1 MYAWRPFDAGRPKGS
16 YYVGSE
22 WFSVIVAFGAVLTA
36 AVIRG
41 YSGFGFAMVA
51 VTGMSLVMPPALAV
65 PVVLVLDV
73 AASVQLLPQ
82 VWRDISW
89 VSLRC
94 LFVGSVAAIPLGV
107 FLLSSLPE
115 ASMRAG
121 ISVLVLATA
130 ILLARGFTLKRMPG
144 WGLTLWVGVL
154 CGIFNGAAAIGGPP
168 VVLFYLSSP
177 AGVAVSRASMI
188 AYFLGIDLVTLAM
201 AAYRQLV
208 TAKTLYLAAASLV
221 PLIAGIA
228 LGSRIFQRIDEAL
241 FRRNVIYLLIAL
253 ASAGLLR
260 SLF

>member
-1 MYAWRPFDAGRPKGS
+1 
-16 YYVGSE
+16 VGSE
-22 WFSVIVAFGAVLTA
+22 WFSVIIGLAAVLTA

-51 VTGMSLVMPPALAV
+51 VTGMSLVMPPTLVV

-73 AASVQLLPQ
+73 AASIQLLPQ

-115 ASMRAG
+115 APMRAG
-121 ISVLVLATA
+121 ISILVLVTA
-130 ILLARGFTLKRMPG
+130 ILLARGFALKRMPG
-144 WGLTLWVGVL
+144 WRFTLGVGVL

-168 VVLFYLSSP
+168 AVLFYLSSP
-177 AGVAVSRASMI
+177 AGVSISRASMI
-188 AYFLGIDLVTLAM
+188 VYFLGIDLVTLTI

-208 TAKTLYLAAASLV
+208 TVQTLYLAAACV
-221 PLIAGIA
+221 IPLIAGIA
-228 LGSRIFQRIDEAL
+228 LGNRIFQRIDQAL
-241 FRRNVIYLLIAL
+241 FRKNVIYLLMAL

>member
-1 MYAWRPFDAGRPKGS
+1 
-16 YYVGSE
+16 VGLE
-22 WFSVIVAFGAVLTA
+22 WAAVSVALAAVLTA

-51 VTGMSLVMPPALAV
+51 VTGMSLVMPPALVV
-65 PVVLVLDV
+65 PVVLLLEVV
-73 AASVQLLPQ
+73 ASIQLLPQ

-94 LFVGSVAAIPLGV
+94 LFAGSVAAIPLGV
-107 FLLSSLPE
+107 FLLASLPE
-115 ASMRAG
+115 TPMRVG

-130 ILLARGFTLKRMPG
+130 ILLARGFSLKRMPG
-144 WGLTLWVGVL
+144 CKFTLWVGVL
-154 CGIFNGAAAIGGPP
+154 CGVFNGAAAIGGPP
-168 VVLFYLSSP
+168 AILFYLSSP
-177 AGVAVSRASMI
+177 AGVPVSRASI
-188 AYFLGIDLVTLAM
+188 IVYFLGIDLITLAI

-208 TAKTLYLAAASLV
+208 TVQTLTLAAACLI

-228 LGSRIFQRIDEAL
+228 LGSRIFQRIDQAP
-241 FRRNVIYLLIAL
+241 FRRNVLYLLMAL

>member
-1 MYAWRPFDAGRPKGS
+1 M
-16 YYVGSE
+16 GSE
-22 WFSVIVAFGAVLTA
+22 WFSVIIGLAAVLTA

-51 VTGMSLVMPPALAV
+51 VTGMSLVMPPTLVV

-73 AASVQLLPQ
+73 AASIQLLPQ

-115 ASMRAG
+115 APMRAG
-121 ISVLVLATA
+121 ISILVLVTA
-130 ILLARGFTLKRMPG
+130 ILLARGFALKRMPG
-144 WGLTLWVGVL
+144 WRFTLGVGVL

-168 VVLFYLSSP
+168 AVLFYLSSP
-177 AGVAVSRASMI
+177 AGVSISRASMI
-188 AYFLGIDLVTLAM
+188 VYFLGIDLVTLTI

-208 TAKTLYLAAASLV
+208 TVQTLYLAAACV
-221 PLIAGIA
+221 IPLIAGIA
-228 LGSRIFQRIDEAL
+228 LGNRIFQRIDQAL
-241 FRRNVIYLLIAL
+241 FRRNVIYLLMAL

>member
-1 MYAWRPFDAGRPKGS
+1 
-16 YYVGSE
+16 VGSE
-22 WFSVIVAFGAVLTA
+22 WFSVIVAFAAVLTA

-51 VTGMSLVMPPALAV
+51 VTGMSLVMSPTLAV

-73 AASVQLLPQ
+73 AASIQLLPQ

-89 VSLRC
+89 VSLRL

-115 ASMRAG
+115 APMRAG
-121 ISVLVLATA
+121 ISILVLATA
-130 ILLARGFTLKRMPG
+130 ILLARGFTLKHMPG
-144 WGLTLWVGVL
+144 WSFTLGVGVL

-168 VVLFYLSSP
+168 AVLFYLSSP
-177 AGVAVSRASMI
+177 AGVSVSRASMI
-188 AYFLGIDLVTLAM
+188 VYFLGIDLVTLAM
-201 AAYRQLV
+201 AAHRQLV
-208 TAKTLYLAAASLV
+208 TVETLYVAAVCLI
-221 PLIAGIA
+221 PLTTGIA
-228 LGSRIFQRIDEAL
+228 LGSRIFRRFDQDL
-241 FRRNVIYLLIAL
+241 FRRNVIYLLMVL

>member
-1 MYAWRPFDAGRPKGS
+1 VARPKGN

-22 WFSVIVAFGAVLTA
+22 WFSVIVALAAVLTA

-51 VTGMSLVMPPALAV
+51 VTGMSLVMPPTLAV
-65 PVVLVLDV
+65 PVVLILDV
-73 AASVQLLPQ
+73 AASIQLLPQ

-115 ASMRAG
+115 VPMRVG
-121 ISVLVLATA
+121 ISILVLATA
-130 ILLARGFTLKRMPG
+130 ILLARGFALKRMPG
-144 WGLTLWVGVL
+144 WSFTLGVGVL

-168 VVLFYLSSP
+168 AVLFYLSSP
-177 AGVAVSRASMI
+177 AGVSVSRASMI
-188 AYFLGIDLVTLAM
+188 VYFLGIDLVTLAM
-201 AAYRQLV
+201 AAHRQLV
-208 TAKTLYLAAASLV
+208 TVQTLYLAGACLI

>member
-1 MYAWRPFDAGRPKGS
+1 
-16 YYVGSE
+16 VGSE
-22 WFSVIVAFGAVLTA
+22 WFSVIIGLAAVLTA

-51 VTGMSLVMPPALAV
+51 VTGMSLVMPPTLVV

-73 AASVQLLPQ
+73 AASIQLLPQ

-115 ASMRAG
+115 APMRAG
-121 ISVLVLATA
+121 ISILVLVTA
-130 ILLARGFTLKRMPG
+130 ILLARGFALKRMPG
-144 WGLTLWVGVL
+144 WRFTLGVGVL
-154 CGIFNGAAAIGGPP
+154 CGIFNGAAAIGGSPA
-168 VVLFYLSSP
+168 VLFYLSSP
-177 AGVAVSRASMI
+177 AGVSISRASMI
-188 AYFLGIDLVTLAM
+188 VYFLGIDLVTLTI

-208 TAKTLYLAAASLV
+208 TVQTLYLAAACV
-221 PLIAGIA
+221 IPLIAGIA
-228 LGSRIFQRIDEAL
+228 LGNRIFQRIDQAL
-241 FRRNVIYLLIAL
+241 FRRNVIYLLMAL

>member
-1 MYAWRPFDAGRPKGS
+1 MGS
-16 YYVGSE
+16 D
-22 WFSVIVAFGAVLTA
+22 WFSVILALAAVLTA

-51 VTGMSLVMPPALAV
+51 VTGMSLVMPPTVAV
-65 PVVLVLDV
+65 PAVLVLDV
-73 AASVQLLPQ
+73 AASIQLLPQ
-82 VWRDISW
+82 VWRDVSW

-94 LFVGSVAAIPLGV
+94 LFTGSVAAIPLGV

-115 ASMRAG
+115 APMRAG
-121 ISVLVLATA
+121 ISILVLATA
-130 ILLARGFTLKRMPG
+130 ILLARGFTLKRVPG
-144 WGLTLWVGVL
+144 WSFTLWVGVL
-154 CGIFNGAAAIGGPP
+154 CGVLNGAAAIGGPP
-168 VVLFYLSSP
+168 AVLFYLSSP
-177 AGVAVSRASMI
+177 AGVSVSRASMI
-188 AYFLGIDLVTLAM
+188 VYFLGIDLVTLAM

-208 TAKTLYLAAASLV
+208 TVQTLHLAGACLI

-228 LGSRIFQRIDEAL
+228 LGSRIFQRIDEAV

>member
-1 MYAWRPFDAGRPKGS
+1 MIIGLA
-16 YYVGSE
+16 
-22 WFSVIVAFGAVLTA
+22 AVLTA

-41 YSGFGFAMVA
+41 YSGFGFAMVT
-51 VTGMSLVMPPALAV
+51 VTGMSLVMPPTLVV

-73 AASVQLLPQ
+73 AASIQLLPQ

-115 ASMRAG
+115 APMRAG
-121 ISVLVLATA
+121 ISILVLVTA
-130 ILLARGFTLKRMPG
+130 ILLARGFALKRMPG
-144 WGLTLWVGVL
+144 WRFTLGVGVL

-168 VVLFYLSSP
+168 AVLFYLSSP
-177 AGVAVSRASMI
+177 AGVSISRASMI
-188 AYFLGIDLVTLAM
+188 VYFLGIDLVTLTI

-208 TAKTLYLAAASLV
+208 TVQTLYLAAACV
-221 PLIAGIA
+221 IPLIAGIA
-228 LGSRIFQRIDEAL
+228 LGNRIFQRIDQAL
-241 FRRNVIYLLIAL
+241 FRRNVIYLLMAL

>member
-1 MYAWRPFDAGRPKGS
+1 MIIGLA
-16 YYVGSE
+16 
-22 WFSVIVAFGAVLTA
+22 AVLTA

-41 YSGFGFAMVA
+41 YSGFGFAMVT
-51 VTGMSLVMPPALAV
+51 VTGMSLVMPPTLVV

-73 AASVQLLPQ
+73 AASIQLLPQ

-115 ASMRAG
+115 APMRAG
-121 ISVLVLATA
+121 ISILVLVTA
-130 ILLARGFTLKRMPG
+130 ILLARGFALKRMPG
-144 WGLTLWVGVL
+144 WGFTLGVGVL

-168 VVLFYLSSP
+168 AVLFYLSSP
-177 AGVAVSRASMI
+177 AGVSISRASLI
-188 AYFLGIDLVTLAM
+188 VYFLGIDLVTLTI

-208 TAKTLYLAAASLV
+208 TVQTLYLAAACV
-221 PLIAGIA
+221 IPLIAGIA
-228 LGSRIFQRIDEAL
+228 LGNRIFQRIDQAL
-241 FRRNVIYLLIAL
+241 FRRNVIYLLMAL